1 MFSPSRLPRP
11 IVGSNSLLYVSK
23 QQHELDLGLL
33 QSPSCVI
40 LTSQMSDVSFRFPPR
55 CSAVREASRLALV
68 VLLATLRLLSTC
80 SAAPPLSGEWESTV
94 AVEPATGTWSIE
106 MDCTVGIELAEWIA
120 EARTVFEDGV
130 WKSQEFDVEGRIGD
144 LGIESD
150 VRFEPY
156 EHSFRDWI
164 ADFEW
169 ESDKLAVTLT
179 TMLTQTTDW
188 LILEFEREWEEVE
201 IGTSF
206 RLRAPS
212 GSCALVFYDASAD
225 VAFNW
230 CGVETSLEAVFDDD
244 GFDEFVV
251 EFPNLNLAR
260 IPWLTFDLEIT
271 RTLETTTVDFS
282 PDVVL
287 DSPWYTGT
295 LDLEFEGSLPSEPNL
310 LPISINEASLTW
322 ESGKWEMVA
331 AAILDPSDWIND
343 LYWLELEAEAAFDLD
358 TSGEVSLDLAL
369 FWTETSLGRVLSVFT
384 YEPSDM
390 FSIAIECN
398 IDLDIGQLDRLAL
411 ELQIEW

>member
-1 MFSPSRLPRP
+1 MLRYAS
-11 IVGSNSLLYVSK
+11 
-23 QQHELDLGLL
+23 H
-33 QSPSCVI
+33 
-40 LTSQMSDVSFRFPPR
+40 
-55 CSAVREASRLALV
+55 CSAERESSHLALV
-68 VLLATLRLLSTC
+68 ALLVILNLPWEC
-80 SAAPPLSGEWESTV
+80 AAARSLSGEWESTI

-106 MDCTVGIELAEWIA
+106 MDCTIGIEFADWIA
-120 EARTVFEDGV
+120 EARTLFEDGV

-144 LGIESD
+144 FGIESD

-156 EHSFRDWI
+156 EHRFMDWI

-169 ESDKLAVTLT
+169 ESDELAVTLT

-188 LILEFEREWEEVE
+188 LILELEREWEEVE

-206 RLRAPS
+206 RLCAPS
-212 GSCALVFYDASAD
+212 GSRSLVFYDVNAD
-225 VAFNW
+225 VTFNW

-251 EFPNLNLAR
+251 EFSDLNLAR
-260 IPWLTFDLEIT
+260 IPWLTFDLEII
-271 RTLETTTVDFS
+271 RTLGTTTVNLS

-287 DSPWYTGT
+287 DSPWYAGT

-322 ESGKWEMVA
+322 EIEEWEMVA
-331 AAILDPSDWIND
+331 TAILDSNDWIDD
-343 LYWLELEAEAAFDLD
+343 LYWLELEVEA
-358 TSGEVSLDLAL
+358 TVNPGISGEVSLDLAL
-369 FWTETSLGRVLSVFT
+369 LWTETSRGRALSVFT
-384 YEPSDM
+384 YEPGDM

-398 IDLDIGQLDRLAL
+398 IDLDIGQLDRLAV